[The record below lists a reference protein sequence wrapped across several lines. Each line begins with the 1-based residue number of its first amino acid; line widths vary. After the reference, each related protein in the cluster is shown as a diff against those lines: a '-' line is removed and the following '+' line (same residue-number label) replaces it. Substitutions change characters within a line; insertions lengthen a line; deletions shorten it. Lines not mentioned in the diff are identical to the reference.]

1 MRALDDLLLGFLI
14 FFAIERLVR
23 LTSNAVIEPWA
34 EKITDNKNAV
44 ENWKL
49 SAEFVLLVAACF
61 GVVYFRKPLARLI
74 T

>member
-1 MRALDDLLLGFLI
+1 MKSLDDILFGFLI

-23 LTSNAVIEPWA
+23 LTSNMFIEPWA
-34 EKITDNKNAV
+34 QKRTSDANVV

-49 SAEFVLLVAACF
+49 GAEVVLLVIACF
-61 GVVYFRKPLARLI
+61 GVYFYRKPLAHLI

>member
-14 FFAIERLVR
+14 FFAIERLIR
-23 LTSNAVIEPWA
+23 LTSSAIIEPWA
-34 EKITDNKNAV
+34 KKRTSNENVV

-49 SAEFVLLVAACF
+49 GAEFALLVSACF
-61 GVVYFRKPLARLI
+61 LVVYFRKPLARLI

>member
-23 LTSNAVIEPWA
+23 LTSNAIIEPWVQ
-34 EKITDNKNAV
+34 KITDNKNVV

-49 SAEFVLLVAACF
+49 AAEFVLLIAACF
-61 GVVYFRKPLARLI
+61 IVVYFRKPLARLI

>member
-1 MRALDDLLLGFLI
+1 MRALDDILFGFLI

-23 LTSNAVIEPWA
+23 LTSNAFIKPWA
-34 EKITDNKNAV
+34 KARTTDENVV

-49 SAEFVLLVAACF
+49 SAEFVFLIAACF
-61 GVVYFRKPLARLI
+61 VVYFFRKPLARLV

>member
-34 EKITDNKNAV
+34 EKITDNKNVV

-49 SAEFVLLVAACF
+49 GAEFALLVAACVL
-61 GVVYFRKPLARLI
+61 VVRFRKPLARLI

>member
-34 EKITDNKNAV
+34 QKRTDNKNVV

-49 SAEFVLLVAACF
+49 GAEFAFLVAACVA
-61 GVVYFRKPLARLI
+61 VVYFRKPLARLI

>member
-1 MRALDDLLLGFLI
+1 M
-14 FFAIERLVR
+14 R

-34 EKITDNKNAV
+34 QKRTDNKNVV

-49 SAEFVLLVAACF
+49 GAEFAFLVSACVA
-61 GVVYFRKPLARLI
+61 VVYFRKPLARLI

>member
-23 LTSNAVIEPWA
+23 LTSNAIIEPWA
-34 EKITDNKNAV
+34 EKITDNENVV

-49 SAEFVLLVAACF
+49 GAEFVLLVAACF
-61 GVVYFRKPLARLI
+61 VVVYFRKPLAQLI
-74 T
+74 R